1 MPFVDDRYVIEARVG
16 SQYLL
21 VDSVQGSERA
31 GLSPFTGS
39 FRCRLPDP
47 SLISKGQTV
56 TLELW
61 HNSRLDGGSF
71 VETIAEVEIERVR
84 KTTNAMSHIT
94 VEVDYKDKLARYL
107 EQEKDILMFSLNPGL
122 TPAGMAQAIY
132 LGTPYEADVSAILAE
147 ESDMRAR
154 DFQFSG
160 SLREATIKL
169 ERVLG
174 ARTLINH
181 SSKTVRFI
189 PDYYDS
195 SSVTLDGVMEKTE
208 IEAGDVS
215 SGVKLTGFL
224 NTIPL
229 EKGLV
234 RHYNLRAESWSV
246 ILTKEL
252 YTTESDQQ
260 RVKYTG
266 KCRTSVR
273 ISEVDKINSISSF
286 KYGWDNISTDHIY
299 TEAEFEALAEEP
311 SGDPTYRIYLVWSP
325 ESNEVSLYR
334 TIEFDYPAGSAWDW
348 GEARTLWTMKQY
360 CEKYL
365 GLGFT
370 GNTFKFPIEL
380 QVGSEP
386 REQFS
391 TSEPAS
397 AQAALRLANL
407 LYAKKRYQKE
417 TRVVLAPSRY
427 IRPGGQAIFQ
437 GRTYVIDSVS
447 FSSHSFEVTL
457 GLLEAI

>member
-1 MPFVDDRYVIEARVG
+1 MSFIENRYVVEVRTSSG
-16 SQYLL
+16 YLL

-39 FRCRLPDP
+39 FRCRLTDP

-84 KTTNAMSHIT
+84 KTTNAMSHVT
-94 VEVDYKDKLARYL
+94 VEAEFKDKLARYL
-107 EQEKDILMFSLNPGL
+107 EQETDILMFSLDPGL

-132 LGTPYEADVSAILAE
+132 LGTPYEADVSVIIAE

-169 ERVLG
+169 ERILG
-174 ARTLINH
+174 ARTLIDH

-195 SSVTLDGVMEKTE
+195 SSIDLDGVMEKTE

-252 YTTESDQQ
+252 YTTPSDQQ

-273 ISEVDKINSISSF
+273 IDEIDRIESISTIT
-286 KYGWDNISTDHIY
+286 YGFDYISLDHLY
-299 TEAEFEALAEEP
+299 TEEEYDLLEEEP
-311 SGDPTYRIYLVWSP
+311 SGDPIHKMYLVWSP
-325 ESNEVSLYR
+325 ESNEVSIYR
-334 TIEFDYPAGSAWDW
+334 TIILDYVAGSSWDW
-348 GEARTLWTMKQY
+348 GEARTLWKMKKF

-365 GLGFT
+365 GLYLR
-370 GNTFKFPIEL
+370 GNVFKFPVEL
-380 QVGSEP
+380 QVGPEP
-386 REQFS
+386 REHYS
-391 TSEPAS
+391 TNEPAS
-397 AQAALRLANL
+397 AVAALRLANL
-407 LYAKKRYQKE
+407 LYAKKSYQKE
-417 TRVVLAPSRY
+417 TKL
-427 IRPGGQAIFQ
+427 
-437 GRTYVIDSVS
+437 
-447 FSSHSFEVTL
+447 
-457 GLLEAI
+457 

>member
-1 MPFVDDRYVIEARVG
+1 MAFVENRYVIEVRTSSG
-16 SQYLL
+16 YLL

-31 GLSPFTGS
+31 GLTPFTGS
-39 FRCRLPDP
+39 FRCRLSDP
-47 SLISKGQTV
+47 SLVSKGQTV

-84 KTTNAMSHIT
+84 KTTNAMSHVT
-94 VEVDYKDKLARYL
+94 VEAEFKDKLARYL
-107 EQEKDILMFSLNPGL
+107 EQETDILMFSLDPGL

-273 ISEVDKINSISSF
+273 IDEIDKIDSISTIT
-286 KYGWDNISTDHIY
+286 YGFDYISLDHLY
-299 TEAEFEALAEEP
+299 TEEEYDLLEEEP
-311 SGDPTYRIYLVWSP
+311 SGDPTYKMYLVWSP
-325 ESNEVSLYR
+325 ESNEVSIYR
-334 TIEFDYPAGSAWDW
+334 TVILDYVAGSSWDW
-348 GEARTLWTMKQY
+348 GEARTLWKMKKF
-360 CEKYL
+360 CEKYI
-365 GLGFT
+365 GLYLR
-370 GNTFKFPIEL
+370 GNVFKFPVEL
-380 QVGSEP
+380 QVGPEP
-386 REQFS
+386 REHYS
-391 TSEPAS
+391 TNEPAS
-397 AQAALRLANL
+397 AVAALRLANL
-407 LYAKKRYQKE
+407 LYAKKSYQKE
-417 TRVVLAPSRY
+417 TKLEVTPSEY
-427 IRPGGQAIFQ
+427 VRPGGKATLD
-437 GRTYVIDSVS
+437 GRLYVIDGIS
-447 FSSHSFEVTL
+447 FSSHPYEVSL
-457 GLLEAI
+457 SLLEAI

>member
-1 MPFVDDRYVIEARVG
+1 MPFVDDRYVIEVRVG

-31 GLSPFTGS
+31 GLLPFTGS
-39 FRCRLPDP
+39 FRCRLSDP
-47 SLISKGQTV
+47 SLISKGQTAI
-56 TLELW
+56 LELW
-61 HNSRLDGGSF
+61 HNSRLDEGSF
-71 VETIAEVEIERVR
+71 VETIAEVEIERAR
-84 KTTNAMSHIT
+84 KTTNAMSHVT
-94 VEVDYKDKLARYL
+94 VEAEFKDKLARYL

-132 LGTPYEADVSAILAE
+132 LGTPYEADVSAITAVE
-147 ESDMRAR
+147 NNIRAR
-154 DFQFSG
+154 DFQMSG
-160 SLREATIKL
+160 TLREATIKL
-169 ERVLG
+169 ERIIG
-174 ARTLINH
+174 ARTLVNH
-181 SSKTVRFI
+181 STKEVRFI
-189 PDYYDS
+189 PNYYDNS
-195 SSVTLDGVMEKTE
+195 EITLSDVIEKVE

-215 SGVKLTGFL
+215 SGVKLTGVL

-229 EKGLV
+229 SKSLL
-234 RHYNLRAESWSV
+234 RYYNLVAESWSV
-246 ILTKEL
+246 LLQKET
-252 YTTESDQQ
+252 YTNEEDQE

-273 ISEVDKINSISSF
+273 ISEVDKIDSIYSF

-299 TEAEFEALAEEP
+299 TETEFEALAEEP
-311 SGDPTYRIYLVWSP
+311 SGDPTYGIYLVWNS

-370 GNTFKFPIEL
+370 GNTFRFPIEL

-391 TSEPAS
+391 TNEPAS
-397 AQAALRLANL
+397 AQAALRLSNL

-417 TRVVLAPSRY
+417 TRVMLAPSSY
-427 IRPGGQAIFQ
+427 IRSGGQAIFQ
-437 GRTYVIDSVS
+437 GRAYVIDSVS
-447 FSSHSFEVTL
+447 FSSHPLEVTL

>member
-1 MPFVDDRYVIEARVG
+1 MAFVENRYVIEVRTSSG
-16 SQYLL
+16 YLL

-31 GLSPFTGS
+31 GLTPFTGS
-39 FRCRLPDP
+39 FRCRLSDP
-47 SLISKGQTV
+47 SLVSKGQTV

-84 KTTNAMSHIT
+84 KTTNAMSHVT
-94 VEVDYKDKLARYL
+94 VEAEFKDKLARYL
-107 EQEKDILMFSLNPGL
+107 EQETDILMFSLDPGL

-252 YTTESDQQ
+252 YTTPSDQQ

-273 ISEVDKINSISSF
+273 IDEIDRIESISTIT
-286 KYGWDNISTDHIY
+286 YGFDYISLDHLY
-299 TEAEFEALAEEP
+299 TEEEYDLLEEEP
-311 SGDPTYRIYLVWSP
+311 SGDPIHKMYLVWSP
-325 ESNEVSLYR
+325 ESNEVSIYR
-334 TIEFDYPAGSAWDW
+334 TITLDYVAGSSWVW
-348 GEARTLWTMKQY
+348 GEARTLWKMKKF
-360 CEKYL
+360 CEKYV
-365 GLGFT
+365 GLYLR
-370 GNTFKFPIEL
+370 GNVFKFPVEL
-380 QVGSEP
+380 QVGPEP
-386 REQFS
+386 REHYS
-391 TSEPAS
+391 TNEPAS
-397 AQAALRLANL
+397 AVAALRLANL

-417 TRVVLAPSRY
+417 TRVMLAPSSY
-427 IRPGGQAIFQ
+427 IRSGGQAILQ

-447 FSSHSFEVTL
+447 FSSHPLEVTL

>member
-1 MPFVDDRYVIEARVG
+1 MPFVDDRYVIEVRIG

-21 VDSVQGSERA
+21 VDSIQGSERA

-39 FRCRLPDP
+39 FRCRLTDP

-71 VETIAEVEIERVR
+71 MEMIAEVEIERVR
-84 KTTNAMSHIT
+84 KTTNAMSHVT
-94 VEVDYKDKLARYL
+94 VEAEFKDKLARYL
-107 EQEKDILMFSLNPGL
+107 EQETDILMFSLDPGL

-132 LGTPYEADVSAILAE
+132 LGTPYEADVSVIIAE

-169 ERVLG
+169 ERILG
-174 ARTLINH
+174 ARTLIDH

-195 SSVTLDGVMEKTE
+195 SSIDLDGVMEKTE

-252 YTTESDQQ
+252 YTTPSDQQ

-273 ISEVDKINSISSF
+273 IDEIDRIESISTIT
-286 KYGWDNISTDHIY
+286 YGFDYISLDHLY
-299 TEAEFEALAEEP
+299 TEEEYDLLEEEP
-311 SGDPTYRIYLVWSP
+311 SGDPIHKMYLVWSP
-325 ESNEVSLYR
+325 ESNEVSIYR
-334 TIEFDYPAGSAWDW
+334 TITLDYVAGSSWDW
-348 GEARTLWTMKQY
+348 GEARTLWKMKKF
-360 CEKYL
+360 CEKYV
-365 GLGFT
+365 GLYLR
-370 GNTFKFPIEL
+370 GNVFKFPVEL
-380 QVGSEP
+380 QVGPEP
-386 REQFS
+386 REHYS
-391 TSEPAS
+391 TNEPAS
-397 AQAALRLANL
+397 AVAALRLANL

-417 TRVVLAPSRY
+417 TRVMLAPSSY
-427 IRPGGQAIFQ
+427 IRSGGQAILQ

-447 FSSHSFEVTL
+447 FSSHPLEVTL

>member
-39 FRCRLPDP
+39 FRCRLSDP
-47 SLISKGQTV
+47 STVSKGQTV
-56 TLELW
+56 FLELW
-61 HNSRLDGGSF
+61 NGAKDDGGSF
-71 VETIAEVEIERVR
+71 VESIAEVEIERVI
-84 KTTNAMSHIT
+84 KTTNYMSH
-94 VEVDYKDKLARYL
+94 VDVQAEFKDKLARYL

-132 LGTPYEADVSAILAE
+132 LGTPYEADVTAVTAV
-147 ESDMRAR
+147 ESNIRAR
-154 DFQFSG
+154 DFQISG
-160 SLREATIKL
+160 TLREATIKL
-169 ERVLG
+169 ERILG
-174 ARTLINH
+174 ARTLVNH
-181 SSKTVRFI
+181 ATKAVRFV
-189 PDYYDS
+189 PYYADS
-195 SSVTLDGVMEKTE
+195 SSISLSDIEEKTE

-215 SGVKLTGFL
+215 SGVKLTGVL

-229 EKGLV
+229 SKSLL
-234 RHYNLRAESWSV
+234 RYYNLVAESWSV
-246 ILTKEL
+246 LLQKET
-252 YTTESDQQ
+252 YTNESDQE

-286 KYGWDNISTDHIY
+286 EYGWDNISTDHIY

-447 FSSHSFEVTL
+447 FSSHPFEVTL

>member
-1 MPFVDDRYVIEARVG
+1 MPFVDDRYVIEVRIG

-21 VDSVQGSERA
+21 VDSIQGSERA

-39 FRCRLPDP
+39 FRCRLSDP
-47 SLISKGQTV
+47 SFISKGQTV

-61 HNSRLDGGSF
+61 HNSRLDGGTF

-84 KTTNAMSHIT
+84 KTTNAMSHVS
-94 VEVDYKDKLARYL
+94 VEAEFKDKLARYL
-107 EQEKDILMFSLNPGL
+107 EQETDILMFSLDPGL

-132 LGTPYEADVSAILAE
+132 LGTPYEADVSAIVAE

-169 ERVLG
+169 ERILG
-174 ARTLINH
+174 ARTLIDH

-195 SSVTLDGVMEKTE
+195 SSISLAGVMEKTE

-266 KCRTSVR
+266 KCRTSIR
-273 ISEVDKINSISSF
+273 IDEIDKIESISTIM
-286 KYGWDNISTDHIY
+286 YGFDYISLDHLY
-299 TEAEFEALAEEP
+299 TEEEYDLLEEEP
-311 SGDPTYRIYLVWSP
+311 AGDPTHKMYLVWSP
-325 ESNEVSLYR
+325 ESNEVSIYR
-334 TIEFDYPAGSAWDW
+334 TIILDYVAGSSWDW

-370 GNTFKFPIEL
+370 GNTFRFPIEL
-380 QVGSEP
+380 QVGPEP

-391 TSEPAS
+391 TNDPAS

-417 TRVVLAPSRY
+417 TRVMLAPSSY
-427 IRPGGQAIFQ
+427 IRSGGQAILQ

-447 FSSHSFEVTL
+447 FSSHPLEVTL